1 MPTIN
6 RKCNFCGKEYYV
18 CKSCERQN
26 SWKNICC
33 SRLCYRNLLQ
43 QENASFVPQKMSLG
57 VNTMKIRAGLTNGNT
72 ITINGYDLELGKFD
86 CTDGLTRSFEDFSYF
101 IIPSAEFK
109 MISKRLDDKIET
121 QVVKKKNVTTK
132 QKTIEKYFLRKYGK
146 NFHSFRWW

>member
-1 MPTIN
+1 
-6 RKCNFCGKEYYV
+6 
-18 CKSCERQN
+18 
-26 SWKNICC
+26 
-33 SRLCYRNLLQ
+33 
-43 QENASFVPQKMSLG
+43 MSLG

-132 QKTIEKYFLRKYGK
+132 QKTIEK
-146 NFHSFRWW
+146 

>member
-1 MPTIN
+1 MATIN

-26 SWKNICC
+26 AWKNICC

-132 QKTIEKYFLRKYGK
+132 QKTIEK
-146 NFHSFRWW
+146 

>member
-1 MPTIN
+1 
-6 RKCNFCGKEYYV
+6 
-18 CKSCERQN
+18 
-26 SWKNICC
+26 
-33 SRLCYRNLLQ
+33 
-43 QENASFVPQKMSLG
+43 
-57 VNTMKIRAGLTNGNT
+57 MKIRAGLTNGNT

-132 QKTIEKYFLRKYGK
+132 QKTIEK
-146 NFHSFRWW
+146 

>member
-1 MPTIN
+1 MATIN

-132 QKTIEKYFLRKYGK
+132 QKTIEE
-146 NFHSFRWW
+146 

>member
-1 MPTIN
+1 MATIN

-132 QKTIEKYFLRKYGK
+132 QKTIEK
-146 NFHSFRWW
+146 

>member
-1 MPTIN
+1 MATIN

-57 VNTMKIRAGLTNGNT
+57 VNIMKIRAGLTNGNT

-132 QKTIEKYFLRKYGK
+132 QKTIEK
-146 NFHSFRWW
+146 

>member
-1 MPTIN
+1 MATIN

-86 CTDGLTRSFEDFSYF
+86 CTESLTRSFEDFSYF
-101 IIPSAEFK
+101 IVPSAEFK

-132 QKTIEKYFLRKYGK
+132 QKTIEK
-146 NFHSFRWW
+146 

>member
-1 MPTIN
+1 MPSPSYFWWHKMATIN

-72 ITINGYDLELGKFD
+72 ITIDGYDLELGKFD

-132 QKTIEKYFLRKYGK
+132 QKTIEK
-146 NFHSFRWW
+146 

>member
-1 MPTIN
+1 MATIN
-6 RKCNFCGKEYYV
+6 RKCKFCGKEYYV

-109 MISKRLDDKIET
+109 MISERLDDKIET

-132 QKTIEKYFLRKYGK
+132 QKTIEK
-146 NFHSFRWW
+146 

>member
-132 QKTIEKYFLRKYGK
+132 QKTIEK
-146 NFHSFRWW
+146 

>member
-1 MPTIN
+1 MATIN

-121 QVVKKKNVTTK
+121 QIVKKKNVTTK
-132 QKTIEKYFLRKYGK
+132 QKTIEK
-146 NFHSFRWW
+146 

>member
-1 MPTIN
+1 MATIN

-72 ITINGYDLELGKFD
+72 ITIHGYDLELGKFD
-86 CTDGLTRSFEDFSYF
+86 CVDGVTRSFEDFAYF
-101 IIPSAEFK
+101 IIPSEEFQA
-109 MISKRLDDKIET
+109 IGKRLNDKIET
-121 QVVKKKNVTTK
+121 PVVKKKNVTTK
-132 QKTIEKYFLRKYGK
+132 QETTEK
-146 NFHSFRWW
+146 

>member
-1 MPTIN
+1 MATIN
-6 RKCNFCGKEYYV
+6 RKCNFCGTEYYV
-18 CKSCERQN
+18 CRTCERQN

-132 QKTIEKYFLRKYGK
+132 QKTIEK
-146 NFHSFRWW
+146 